1 MLGLEREAEIIN
13 ERKRANKE
21 KILRNPK
28 APHVNNGLLTDVGTG
43 KSDYLF
49 MYREK
54 NRNEQKWKKCVGF
67 NFTLFL

>member
-43 KSDYLF
+43 KSDFLF
-49 MYREK
+49 IVKK
-54 NRNEQKWKKCVGF
+54 NNQR
-67 NFTLFL
+67 

>member
-43 KSDYLF
+43 KSDFLF
-49 MYREK
+49 IA
-54 NRNEQKWKKCVGF
+54 KKKIKSKE
-67 NFTLFL
+67 